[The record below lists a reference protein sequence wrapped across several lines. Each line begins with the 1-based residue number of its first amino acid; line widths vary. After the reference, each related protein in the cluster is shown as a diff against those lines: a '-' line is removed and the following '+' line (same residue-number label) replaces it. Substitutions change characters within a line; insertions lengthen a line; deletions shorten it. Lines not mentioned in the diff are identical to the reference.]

1 MDNVSLRTGCPAYI
15 PGIETSYGYVPSEGA
30 GIAFVVIF
38 GVSSLLHLG
47 QTIWSRQWWT
57 ILFAIGGLTEVIG
70 WAGRLWSAY
79 CPYNTNA
86 FLMQITTLI
95 LAPTFWTAALYV
107 ILGRLITLSGPS
119 TSPLSPRT
127 YLIAFCTADVVSL
140 ILQAV
145 GGGMASVAAS
155 DTPAG
160 DTAPGTNI
168 MVAGIVFQM
177 AAITVFCAL
186 FAVFLKRTVTAT
198 KKGGEVTPLSARV
211 KVLVVATTASIAFI
225 YVRSIYR
232 TIELL
237 EGWDGYLITH
247 EVYFVVLDGA
257 MMVCAVAVF
266 NLVHPGWF
274 LVGGDG
280 QNGVQGGRGGKKMS
294 EVEMESR
301 PFSTAST
308 VEAGGGEEKEGTKT
322 PRTDV

>member
-1 MDNVSLRTGCPAYI
+1 M
-15 PGIETSYGYVPSEGA
+15 
-30 GIAFVVIF
+30 
-38 GVSSLLHLG
+38 
-47 QTIWSRQWWT
+47 
-57 ILFAIGGLTEVIG
+57 
-70 WAGRLWSAY
+70 
-79 CPYNTNA
+79 
-86 FLMQITTLI
+86 
-95 LAPTFWTAALYV
+95 
-107 ILGRLITLSGPS
+107 
-119 TSPLSPRT
+119 SPRT

-140 ILQAV
+140 VLQAV

-155 DTPAG
+155 ASPAR
-160 DTAPGTNI
+160 DTAAGTNI

-186 FAVFLKRTVTAT
+186 FAVFLKRTATAT
-198 KKGGEVTPLSARV
+198 RKGGGGGEATPLSARV

-232 TIELL
+232 TVELL

-274 LVGGDG
+274 LVGDG
-280 QNGVQGGRGGKKMS
+280 QKGVQGGRGGKKMS

-308 VEAGGGEEKEGTKT
+308 VEAGGEEKKGTST
-322 PRTDV
+322 PRSDV

>member
-1 MDNVSLRTGCPAYI
+1 MSYI
-15 PGIETSYGYVPSEGA
+15 P
-30 GIAFVVIF
+30 
-38 GVSSLLHLG
+38 
-47 QTIWSRQWWT
+47 QTILTTSTQPLTLPTTQPKQQPNKERKKK
-57 ILFAIGGLTEVIG
+57 GGL
-70 WAGRLWSAY
+70 
-79 CPYNTNA
+79 NA
-86 FLMQITTLI
+86 NHQPKHT
-95 LAPTFWTAALYV
+95 APTFWTAALYV

-140 ILQAV
+140 VLQAV

-155 DTPAG
+155 ATPAR
-160 DTAPGTNI
+160 DTAAGTNI

-186 FAVFLKRTVTAT
+186 FAVFLKRTVRAA

-274 LVGGDG
+274 LVGGDD
-280 QNGVQGGRGGKKMS
+280 VRGGRGGKKMS

-308 VEAGGGEEKEGTKT
+308 VEAGGGEEKKGTST
-322 PRTDV
+322 PRSNV